1 MLSFGYWM
9 LSSNQICSNDVNY
22 RTHSSS
28 PPVTKHI
35 WTEVFTSAGYTQ
47 NPGAPLLILFWI
59 FLIATFLRTFV
70 DKLLMKIFT
79 LRSFEIDEDLENYF
93 NTIDENDRNWS
104 IAEEEY
110 SRKTMNI
117 KILPDETLEKF
128 KTTKM
133 KDGNQMKG
141 VHCYDILAN
150 PLYLDDFQYFSPS
163 QDDRATFIIDDDE
176 DEDNDMAQSD
186 LVKIILN
193 LAFLTSKQAKEFT
206 FSKSSA
212 KVTLGNLAK
221 IN

>member
-1 MLSFGYWM
+1 M

-163 QDDRATFIIDDDE
+163 QDDRATFIIDDDD

-193 LAFLTSKQAKEFT
+193 LAFLT
-206 FSKSSA
+206 
-212 KVTLGNLAK
+212 
-221 IN
+221 

>member
-70 DKLLMKIFT
+70 DKLLMKIFS

-193 LAFLTSKQAKEFT
+193 LAFLT
-206 FSKSSA
+206 
-212 KVTLGNLAK
+212 
-221 IN
+221 